1 MAQNFVPNPGDNPNQ
16 PSVPNPSGEGQRR
29 REQIKHILIGSP
41 QAVRNTISTLY
52 ALGYGQ
58 VNDWSTPQP
67 TENPGEVISILI
79 RYVLLD

>member
-1 MAQNFVPNPGDNPNQ
+1 MAQNFLPNPSDNPNQ
-16 PSVPNPSGEGQRR
+16 PSVLNLSGEGQGR

-52 ALGYGQ
+52 AFGYAQ

-67 TENPGEVISILI
+67 TENPGEVISVLI
-79 RYVLLD
+79 RYVLLN